1 MSLFKQNLIF
11 GTFYIGIAKYAGIV
25 CQLFISAILARLL
38 TPNDFGVIA
47 IATVL
52 MAFFNILSDIGI
64 GVAVIQRK
72 DLTEDDLNHLYS
84 TNVYIGAIFSI
95 LFFLSSGIISS
106 FYDNEQLYHV
116 CQLLSLLILLTCAI
130 TVPMNMLYREKQF
143 KYIAITNLSVQLIS
157 GIIAIFAALVGWG
170 VYALVSSQILSAFFL
185 LLIYS
190 MKYKRRFHFKID
202 LSPLKRIFSY
212 SVYNFLGM
220 IFCYFTLNI
229 DKLIVGKYTGTTALG
244 YYEKSYRL
252 VFMPI
257 QNITFVITPVLHPL
271 FSDFQNDYKEI
282 CHKFMKLVSVLAY
295 IAFPLSVYC
304 FFISKELI
312 LIFFGDQWYE
322 AIPPFKIM
330 SLAISW
336 LMIDTMVGSIMNAA
350 NKTKR
355 GFYTMVVMSS
365 IMILSVFVAILIWNS
380 IIAVAWAFLFA
391 KTVGTLI
398 NYYSLMTAL
407 EQSFTV
413 FIRKI
418 IKPFLLSILLFGLMW
433 GMEEM
438 ILIDNIVISL
448 LSKSFI
454 VFVASSVFI
463 QLFSGFNVWRYLY
476 LKIISVASNLR
487 NKHND
492 DE

>member
-1 MSLFKQNLIF
+1 MSTFKKELIS

-25 CQLFISAILARLL
+25 SQIVISAILARLL
-38 TPNDFGVIA
+38 TPNDYGVIA
-47 IATVL
+47 IATVV
-52 MAFFNILSDIGI
+52 MALFNILSDIGI

-72 DLTEDDLNHLYS
+72 DLSEEDLNHLFS
-84 TNVYIGAIFSI
+84 INIYIGIILSV
-95 LFFLSSGIISS
+95 LFFLSSGFISN
-106 FYDNEQLYHV
+106 YYNNKQLYHV
-116 CQLLSLLILLTCAI
+116 CQLLSLLILLTCVM

-143 KYIAITNLSVQLIS
+143 KYIAVTNLTVQLIS
-157 GIIAIFAALVGWG
+157 GIAAIFAALAGWG
-170 VYALVSSQILSAFFL
+170 VYALVLPQIMSASFL
-185 LLIYS
+185 VFMYS
-190 MKYKRRFHFKID
+190 MKYKRRFHFKVD

-212 SVYNFLGM
+212 SVYNFLGT

-229 DKLIVGKYTGTTALG
+229 DKLIVGKYTGTAALG

-271 FSDFQNDYKEI
+271 FSDFQNDYEEL
-282 CHKFMKLVSVLAY
+282 CRKFMKIVSVVAY
-295 IAFPLSVYC
+295 IAFPLSVFC

-312 LIFFGDQWYE
+312 LLFFGDQWYD

-355 GFYTMVVMSS
+355 GFYTMVVMTS
-365 IMILSVFVAILIWNS
+365 IMILSVIVAIKVWNS

-398 NYYSLMTAL
+398 NYYSLMVAI
-407 EQSFTV
+407 EHPFSV
-413 FIRKI
+413 FLKQVLKPLMVGI
-418 IKPFLLSILLFGLMW
+418 IMFATMW
-433 GMEEM
+433 IFCKVVE
-438 ILIDNIVISL
+438 IDNIVASLIYKTVVAFIISAIL
-448 LSKSFI
+448 EK
-454 VFVASSVFI
+454 
-463 QLFSGFNVWRYLY
+463 LFSGFNMIKFAFRKVCDIKSRF
-476 LKIISVASNLR
+476 K
-487 NKHND
+487 
-492 DE
+492 